1 MTSNSTLFSLPNS
14 SPSVELPHCSNFEH
28 SSAVVI
34 EPLEEG
40 QDLSPQNKV
49 SKEPATPKNRGKGK
63 AKGKASLSEVDV
75 RRSLRLKKI
84 HKGFKS
90 SSCKDKNCLG
100 CLAQPPTMSPKVIR
114 NLGASFCGINPED
127 LSPTK
132 LNAKSVNKR
141 KNTVSKK
148 QTGSTSDANPAAST
162 SDKNSSSKVDDAE
175 TGQSSKKGAAHPR
188 S

>member
-1 MTSNSTLFSLPNS
+1 MTGNSTLFSLPNS
-14 SPSVELPHCSNFEH
+14 SPFVELPHCSNFEH
-28 SSAVVI
+28 SFAVVI
-34 EPLEEG
+34 EPLEED
-40 QDLSPQNKV
+40 QDLSPQNTV

-63 AKGKASLSEVDV
+63 AKGKAPLSEVDV

-100 CLAQPPTMSPKVIR
+100 CSAQPATISPKVIR
-114 NLGASFCGINPED
+114 NLGDSFCGIDPKD

-132 LNAKSVNKR
+132 LNAKPVKKR
-141 KNTVSKK
+141 KKTVSKK
-148 QTGSTSDANPAAST
+148 QTSSTSNANPVAST
-162 SDKNSSSKVDDAE
+162 SDKSSSSKDDDAE
-175 TGQSSKKGAAHPR
+175 TGQSSKKGVAHPR

>member
-1 MTSNSTLFSLPNS
+1 
-14 SPSVELPHCSNFEH
+14 
-28 SSAVVI
+28 
-34 EPLEEG
+34 
-40 QDLSPQNKV
+40 
-49 SKEPATPKNRGKGK
+49 
-63 AKGKASLSEVDV
+63 
-75 RRSLRLKKI
+75 
-84 HKGFKS
+84 
-90 SSCKDKNCLG
+90 
-100 CLAQPPTMSPKVIR
+100 MSPKVIR